1 MKAEDPMAM
10 MREAHRELSA
20 SYQQVAANKKPS
32 ARLCRW
38 FCMKFVRSE
47 VNQMNYSNIHYVNLR
62 AEMARR
68 NIGIGQM
75 AKALHIS
82 RDTMARKLAGRSPLH
97 LDEAFRMRDQFFPSC
112 SIEALFREERE
123 ERGA

>member
-1 MKAEDPMAM
+1 
-10 MREAHRELSA
+10 
-20 SYQQVAANKKPS
+20 
-32 ARLCRW
+32 
-38 FCMKFVRSE
+38 
-47 VNQMNYSNIHYVNLR
+47 MNYSNIYYVNLR
-62 AEMARR
+62 AEMARG

-82 RDTMARKLAGRSPLH
+82 RDTMARKLAGRSPLN

>member
-20 SYQQVAANKKPS
+20 SHQQVAANKKPS

-38 FCMKFVRSE
+38 FCMKFVRLE

-62 AEMARR
+62 AEMARG

>member
-1 MKAEDPMAM
+1 
-10 MREAHRELSA
+10 MRFHGGAGDGAGAHL
-20 SYQQVAANKKPS
+20 
-32 ARLCRW
+32 ARVLRRAL
-38 FCMKFVRSE
+38 FIRLE
-47 VNQMNYSNIHYVNLR
+47 VNQLNYSNIHYVNLR
-62 AEMARR
+62 AEMARG
-68 NIGIGQM
+68 NIGIGQL
-75 AKALHIS
+75 AEALHIS

>member
-1 MKAEDPMAM
+1 
-10 MREAHRELSA
+10 
-20 SYQQVAANKKPS
+20 
-32 ARLCRW
+32 
-38 FCMKFVRSE
+38 
-47 VNQMNYSNIHYVNLR
+47 MNYSNIHYVNLR
-62 AEMARR
+62 AEMARG

-75 AKALHIS
+75 ANALHIS

-97 LDEAFRMRDQFFPSC
+97 LDEAFRVRDQFFPSC

>member
-38 FCMKFVRSE
+38 FCMKIVRFE
-47 VNQMNYSNIHYVNLR
+47 VKQMIYSNIHYVNLR
-62 AEMARR
+62 AEMARG

>member
-1 MKAEDPMAM
+1 
-10 MREAHRELSA
+10 
-20 SYQQVAANKKPS
+20 
-32 ARLCRW
+32 
-38 FCMKFVRSE
+38 
-47 VNQMNYSNIHYVNLR
+47 MNYSNIHYVNLR
-62 AEMARR
+62 AEMARG

-82 RDTMARKLAGRSPLH
+82 RDTMARKLAGGSPLH

>member
-10 MREAHRELSA
+10 LREAHRELSA

-38 FCMKFVRSE
+38 FCMKFVRLE

-62 AEMARR
+62 AEMARG

>member
-1 MKAEDPMAM
+1 MKAEDPMAR

-38 FCMKFVRSE
+38 FCMKFVRLE

-62 AEMARR
+62 AEMARG

>member
-10 MREAHRELSA
+10 MREAHRELFA

-38 FCMKFVRSE
+38 FCMKFVRLE

-62 AEMARR
+62 AEMARG